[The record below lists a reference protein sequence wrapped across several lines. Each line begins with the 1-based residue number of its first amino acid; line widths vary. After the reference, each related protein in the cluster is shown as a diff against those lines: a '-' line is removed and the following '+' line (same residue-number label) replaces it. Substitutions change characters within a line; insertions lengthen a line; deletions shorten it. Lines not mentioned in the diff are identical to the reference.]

1 MKKRISAVLLS
12 LLFSVACLGG
22 CGKKTYELP
31 WDQCCASIHPPR
43 QITMNGEERKYLV
56 DTLNGCEWADG
67 VSNCAC
73 DFVFY
78 MQEQEVQYHSDCG
91 TLNDVTRQ
99 KTATV
104 SEEQRAVLNGF
115 LGVLPQK
122 SNKRTNPVGS
132 LK

>member
-56 DTLNGCEWADG
+56 DTLNGCEWTDG

-78 MQEQEVQYHSDCG
+78 MQALKHLYYPTIYYLTFFITVTLHSSFLPL
-91 TLNDVTRQ
+91 T
-99 KTATV
+99 TA
-104 SEEQRAVLNGF
+104 
-115 LGVLPQK
+115 
-122 SNKRTNPVGS
+122 
-132 LK
+132 